1 MQHKSPLTP
10 EAKLLLD
17 QITVRAKAKSRG
29 RIPKLLAKKRGD
41 LKRMPL
47 TGRAA
52 LKAIAGATV
61 RFSGLGTVDPAAR
74 NASQISAV
82 ICGLCVF
89 QPNFGQSRA
98 HPHA

>member
-29 RIPKLLAKKRGD
+29 RIAKLLAKKRGD

-52 LKAIAGATV
+52 LKAIAAGRWA
-61 RFSGLGTVDPAAR
+61 
-74 NASQISAV
+74 
-82 ICGLCVF
+82 
-89 QPNFGQSRA
+89 
-98 HPHA
+98 